1 MNRST
6 LALALKQPHMW
17 IRWMNLFLLGL
28 LVVAMFASP
37 ALASAHNPLQDP
49 PPGGGTGIVAALK
62 TLTKGFVTFLIAVAA
77 LLLAIGIATGFLSG
91 MIESAVGRPG
101 GLATTWMRLAGVVVC
116 FIGAVLTIVVANSV
130 IDAMTGFS
138 GGDINL
144 PK

>member
-6 LALALKQPHMW
+6 LILALKQPRTW

-37 ALASAHNPLQDP
+37 ALASANNPLQGP
-49 PPGGGTGIVAALK
+49 AQGGVIDALK
-62 TLTKGFVTFLIAVAA
+62 TLTKGFITFLIAVAA

-116 FIGAVLTIVVANSV
+116 FIGAVLTIIVANSI

>member
-1 MNRST
+1 MNRIT
-6 LALALKQPHMW
+6 LLSALEQPHTLV
-17 IRWMNLFLLGL
+17 RWTQFFFLGL
-28 LVVAMFASP
+28 YIVAMLVSP
-37 ALASAHNPLQDP
+37 ALASAHTPLAPLQ
-49 PPGGGTGIVAALK
+49 GGTGIIDALK

-116 FIGAVLTIVVANSV
+116 FIGAVLTIIVANTI

-138 GGDINL
+138 GGDISL

>member
-1 MNRST
+1 MNRIT
-6 LALALKQPHMW
+6 LLSALEQPHKVV
-17 IRWMNLFLLGL
+17 RWTQFFLLGL
-28 LVVAMFASP
+28 YIVAMLVSP
-37 ALASAHNPLQDP
+37 ALASAHTPLTPLQ
-49 PPGGGTGIVAALK
+49 GGTGIIDALK

-101 GLATTWMRLAGVVVC
+101 GLSTTWMRLAGVVVC
-116 FIGAVLTIVVANSV
+116 FIGAVLTIIVANTI

-138 GGDINL
+138 GGEINL

>member
-1 MNRST
+1 MNRIT
-6 LALALKQPHMW
+6 LLSALEQPHTLV
-17 IRWMNLFLLGL
+17 RWTQFFMLGL
-28 LVVAMFASP
+28 YIVAMLVSP
-37 ALASAHNPLQDP
+37 ALVSAHTPLAPLQ
-49 PPGGGTGIVAALK
+49 GGTGIIDALK

-116 FIGAVLTIVVANSV
+116 FIGAVLTIIVANTI

-138 GGDINL
+138 GGDISL

>member
-1 MNRST
+1 MNRMT
-6 LALALKQPHMW
+6 LLSAFEQPHTLV
-17 IRWMNLFLLGL
+17 RWTQFFMLGL
-28 LVVAMFASP
+28 YIAAMLVSP
-37 ALASAHNPLQDP
+37 ALASAHTPLAPLQ
-49 PPGGGTGIVAALK
+49 GGTGIIDALK

-116 FIGAVLTIVVANSV
+116 FIGAVLTIIVANTI

-138 GGDINL
+138 GGDISL

>member
-1 MNRST
+1 MNRIT
-6 LALALKQPHMW
+6 LLSALEQPHALV
-17 IRWMNLFLLGL
+17 RWTQFFMLGL
-28 LVVAMFASP
+28 YIVAMLVSP
-37 ALASAHNPLQDP
+37 ALASAHTSLAPLQ
-49 PPGGGTGIVAALK
+49 GGTGIIDALK

-116 FIGAVLTIVVANSV
+116 FIGAVLTIIVANTI

-138 GGDINL
+138 GGDISL